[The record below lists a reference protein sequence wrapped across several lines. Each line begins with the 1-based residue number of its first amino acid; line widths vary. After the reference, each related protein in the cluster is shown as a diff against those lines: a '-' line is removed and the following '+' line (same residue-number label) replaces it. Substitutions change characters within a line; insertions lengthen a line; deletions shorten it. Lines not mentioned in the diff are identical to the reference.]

1 MTTPTDDVGEI
12 TRWLVAWR
20 GGDPEAMERLM
31 PMVSESLRHIAAR
44 HLQRESDGH
53 TLSPT
58 ALVHEAW
65 LRLVEHQHA
74 AYEDRVHFLAVASR
88 VMRRVLVDHARRA
101 RAAKRVAPSA
111 IDTTPLASPHD
122 DWAVTLIALDTAMD
136 KLAQIEPRLAR
147 VVDCRFFGGLT
158 EDETAEILDVSTR
171 TVHRDWLRA
180 RAWLELALRD

>member
-1 MTTPTDDVGEI
+1 MTDRSGDI
-12 TRWLVAWR
+12 TRWLNAWR
-20 GGDPEAMERLM
+20 DGDPDAMERLM
-31 PMVSESLRHIAAR
+31 PMVGDALRHIAER
-44 HLQRESDGH
+44 HLQREVVGH

-65 LRLVEHQHA
+65 LRLVERSQA
-74 AYEDRVHFLAVASR
+74 QYEDRVHFLAVASR

-101 RAAKRVAPSA
+101 RAAKRVAPTA
-111 IDTTPLASPHD
+111 IDTSQLASPHD

-136 KLAQIEPRLAR
+136 RLAQIEPRLAQ

-158 EDETAEILDVSTR
+158 EDETAVILEVSSR

-180 RAWLELALRD
+180 RAWLEIALRD